1 MFLQRQLRICF
12 FGIEVQ
18 VFNNILERQME
29 VLKLIAKGEGSNQ
42 LVEKCKKKNSSLNKL
57 VYADK
62 ARVGNLVVLDEKEN
76 K

>member
-12 FGIEVQ
+12 FGFEVQ

-42 LVEKCKKKNSSLNKL
+42 LVEKCKKKNSSLNKS